1 MFFLWHHFLL
11 ALCPPMLTYAPSSA
25 QIADNVPQNE
35 KPWLLLLLCLVWLLP
50 GLVGHDPW
58 KPAENQSAAIIAGF
72 LSGADWTVP
81 MLAGQHYLEHAPLY
95 YWCAAGLGHLLGW
108 LGVSLHDAARLTT
121 GIWMALAMWG
131 VGLAG
136 RELHGRRLGRVAVVA
151 LIGSIGLLPWGHH
164 ISPAAAAFAAFA
176 WQLYALA
183 LARRRPLHAGGLLG
197 LSWLILMLGATWGET
212 LLAMVAALLLL
223 PFSAWRR
230 SGYLA
235 ALLAAFVIALPLG
248 LLWPLSLY
256 KQAPAIFDIWWQEQ
270 SMGLYGGIG
279 ALRLFHEPGYLPSI
293 IVWFAFP
300 ALPLAAWSVWLYRS
314 TIRESRW
321 VLLLGQSALVALWL
335 FFAGAPNESQALL
348 LLVPL
353 AVLASAGV
361 DDLRYSAASS
371 LYWFGATTL
380 GAIALALW
388 GAWFALQVGW
398 PASIVGELQRRNP
411 SFVPAIGL
419 GVLFAVGITVAWWRA
434 LVGKRTLGRRA
445 VTAWAC
451 GLTLV
456 WGLLVG
462 LWQPWLDATKS
473 YRQVGLGLQL
483 AAKAYP
489 GCIAA
494 PNIGAAQ
501 IGGLSYFSQLDL
513 RWQGADGAAK
523 CPLVLQGNER
533 PDKSLL
539 LWVGSRAGEGSERFY
554 LYRNQ

>member
-1 MFFLWHHFLL
+1 
-11 ALCPPMLTYAPSSA
+11 MLTYAPSPA
-25 QIADNVPQNE
+25 HAAENVPQNE
-35 KPWLLLLLCLVWLLP
+35 KPWLLLLLCLFWLLP
-50 GLVGHDPW
+50 GLIGHDPW
-58 KPAENQSAAIIAGF
+58 KPAENQSVAIISAF
-72 LSGADWTVP
+72 LSGADWSIP
-81 MLAGQHYLEHAPLY
+81 MLGGLPYLEHAPLY
-95 YWCAAGLGHLLGW
+95 YWCAAGLGKLLGW
-108 LGVSLHDAARLTT
+108 LGMALHDAARLST

-136 RELHGRRLGRVAVVA
+136 RELHGRRQGRVAVVA
-151 LIGSIGLLPWGHH
+151 LIGSIGLLLWGHH
-164 ISPAAAAFAAFA
+164 VSPAAAAFAAFS

-197 LSWLILMLGATWGET
+197 ISWLVLMLGATWAEL
-212 LLAMVAALLLL
+212 LLAVLAALLLL
-223 PFSAWRR
+223 PFTAWRR

-235 ALLAAFVIALPLG
+235 TLLAAFVIAVPLG

-256 KQAPAIFDIWWQEQ
+256 KQAPAVFDLWWQDQ
-270 SMGLYGGIG
+270 SMGLYGGMG

-300 ALPLAAWSVWLYRS
+300 VLPLAGWSLWLYRAAL
-314 TIRESRW
+314 RESRW
-321 VLLLGQSALVALWL
+321 VLLLIQSVLVAFWL

-353 AVLASAGV
+353 AVAAAAGV

-380 GAIALALW
+380 GAIALMLW
-388 GAWFALQVGW
+388 GAWLVLQLGW
-398 PASIVGELQRRNP
+398 PAGLVEELHRRNP
-411 SFVPAIGL
+411 SFTPTIGL
-419 GVLFAVGITVAWWRA
+419 GVLFAVGISVTWWRV
-434 LVGKRTLGRRA
+434 LVGRRTLGRRA

-462 LWQPWLDATKS
+462 LWQPWLDSTKS

-489 GCIAA
+489 GCVAT
-494 PNIGAAQ
+494 PGVGAAQ
-501 IGGLSYFSQLDL
+501 IGGLAYFSGLDL
-513 RWQGADGAAK
+513 RWLGGADGAH
-523 CPLVLQGNER
+523 CPLLLTSIER
-533 PDKSLL
+533 ADAGLL
-539 LWVGSRAGEGSERFY
+539 LWVGSRAGEGSEHFY
-554 LYRNQ
+554 LYRNP